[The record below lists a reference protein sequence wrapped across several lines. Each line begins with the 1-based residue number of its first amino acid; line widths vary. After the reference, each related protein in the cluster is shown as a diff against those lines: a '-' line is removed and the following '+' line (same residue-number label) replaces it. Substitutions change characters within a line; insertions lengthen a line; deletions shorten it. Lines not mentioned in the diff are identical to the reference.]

1 MAYTYK
7 HGAYGEYIES
17 TEKITE
23 TNGTIPVYFG
33 IAPVNRVKN
42 SANYTNKPVLI
53 TSIAEAQQK
62 LGYSDEDDFSVYTL
76 SGAVFAHFKNKVK
89 AIGPIVCINVLDVAE
104 HKAASETTGS
114 KNAVNSLIE
123 LEENAI
129 VDTIT
134 IDSKTENDDYIIE
147 IRENG
152 KVNIRLLK
160 NPEEAVT
167 VTYYKTDMD
176 KVKEDAI
183 VGESKELNGK
193 NKGIYVIDD
202 VYTKLDVIPNVLV
215 APKWGTNEKVRAKLL
230 EKCSN
235 ISGIWDAI
243 VVTDM
248 PATKGKV
255 AEVIREKES
264 KKLNSENEK
273 LCYPMA
279 IMNGKKMYSSII
291 AAVRMQIEDAENDG
305 IPSHTPSNK
314 KVGIEGIVLENGTSV
329 EIDFVDAN
337 KLNANGIT
345 TFLFHSGK
353 FVLWGP
359 HMSIYKFGATNDPHL
374 VFDTNRRM
382 DIYLNNNFR
391 ERNFLNVD
399 RTVKRNDLLAMVET
413 EQIRLNALVA
423 AGDLLYGN
431 IEFRGDENSK
441 SDLVQ
446 GDFTFHTMVTSPAIA
461 KSLTQKVEYTS
472 KGIETL
478 VAEEGE

>member
-1 MAYTYK
+1 
-7 HGAYGEYIES
+7 
-17 TEKITE
+17 
-23 TNGTIPVYFG
+23 
-33 IAPVNRVKN
+33 
-42 SANYTNKPVLI
+42 
-53 TSIAEAQQK
+53 
-62 LGYSDEDDFSVYTL
+62 
-76 SGAVFAHFKNKVK
+76 
-89 AIGPIVCINVLDVAE
+89 
-104 HKAASETTGS
+104 
-114 KNAVNSLIE
+114 
-123 LEENAI
+123 
-129 VDTIT
+129 
-134 IDSKTENDDYIIE
+134 
-147 IRENG
+147 
-152 KVNIRLLK
+152 
-160 NPEEAVT
+160 
-167 VTYYKTDMD
+167 MD
-176 KVKEDAI
+176 KLKEDAI

-193 NKGIYVIDD
+193 NKGIYVVDD
-202 VYTKLDVIPNVLV
+202 VYTKLDVIPNILV
-215 APKWGTNEKVRAKLL
+215 APKWGNSEKVRAKLL

-235 ISGIWDAI
+235 ISGLWDAI

-314 KVGIEGIVLENGTSV
+314 KVGIEGIVLENGESV

-382 DIYLNNNFR
+382 DIYLNNSFK
-391 ERNFLNVD
+391 ERNFPNVD
-399 RTVKRNDLLAMVET
+399 STVKRNDLLAMVET
-413 EQIRLNALVA
+413 EQMRLNALVA

-431 IEFRGDENSK
+431 MEFRGDENAK
-441 SDLVQ
+441 TDLVQ
-446 GDFTFHTMVTSPAIA
+446 GDFAFHSMVTSPIVA
-461 KSLTQKVEYTS
+461 KSLTQKIEYTS